1 MSAADSHITTGIAE
15 LDQRLGGLAIGDNVI
30 WFDAAGSL
38 APPFAARFIE
48 ASLAQGKALIYV
60 SFDRSPRALIQD
72 LGPLADSPHLTI
84 LDCFTEGKGE
94 GSTLFRQFYPEE
106 GKRRKCS
113 VINVDAPDDPAN
125 VVQAVYTVHRTLQD
139 DVRLVFESLTGMQ
152 ELWGSEAQVLRFYSR
167 ACPRLY
173 ELNTIAYWIIEREA
187 HSVRLRANISKI
199 AQVVMDLTLKRGK
212 STLTIVKAQGRKPG
226 QLNKPVLFWS
236 DDDTVRFEN
245 DQQALG
251 KLNLS
256 ARLKSLRQARG
267 MSQKELAR
275 GIGVTPST
283 ISQIEGHLIYPSLSA
298 LVKMAE
304 ILAVDVNAFFQE
316 QAGDPRPAVF
326 SGKGWVTASDR
337 PHEEITVRS
346 LLPTAFDVASEVYLV
361 EIQGSA
367 VIEHHFWVHKGEEI
381 GYLLSGRL
389 EVSIRDRI
397 HALVPGDLVYLTAD
411 TPGSWQNPAPET
423 ARLLWLKL
431 KPYQTS
437 P

>member
-1 MSAADSHITTGIAE
+1 MSAADVHITTGITE
-15 LDQRLGGLAIGDNVI
+15 LDQRLGGLTIGDNVI
-30 WFDAAGSL
+30 WYDAAGSL
-38 APPFAARFIE
+38 APPFAARFID
-48 ASLAQGKALIYV
+48 ASLSEGKALIYV
-60 SFDRSPRALIQD
+60 SFDRSPRTLIQD

-94 GSTLFRQFYPEE
+94 GSTLFRQFYAEVD
-106 GKRRKCS
+106 GQRRCT
-113 VINVDAPDDPAN
+113 VVNVDAPDKPGN
-125 VVQAVYTVHRTLQD
+125 VIQAVYTVHKTLAD

-187 HSVRLRANISKI
+187 HSARLRANINKI

-212 STLTIVKAQGRKPG
+212 STLTIVKARGRKPRE
-226 QLNKPVLFWS
+226 LNKPVLFWS

-256 ARLKSLRQARG
+256 ARLKSFRQGKG

-283 ISQIEGHLIYPSLSA
+283 ISQIEGNLIYPSLPA

-304 ILAVDVNAFFQE
+304 ILAVDVSAFFHE
-316 QAGDPRPAVF
+316 AAGVFRPAVF
-326 SGKGWVTASDR
+326 DGQGQAAAADR
-337 PHEEITVRS
+337 PHEHVAVRRM
-346 LLPTAFDVASEVYLV
+346 LPPAFDAGADVYLID
-361 EIQGSA
+361 IQGPA
-367 VIEHHFWVHKGEEI
+367 TIEHHFWVHKGEEV

-389 EVSIRDRI
+389 EVVIRERT
-397 HALVPGDLVYLTAD
+397 HALTAGDLVYLTAD
-411 TPGSWQNPAPET
+411 TPAHWQNPDRET

-431 KPYQTS
+431 KP
-437 P
+437 